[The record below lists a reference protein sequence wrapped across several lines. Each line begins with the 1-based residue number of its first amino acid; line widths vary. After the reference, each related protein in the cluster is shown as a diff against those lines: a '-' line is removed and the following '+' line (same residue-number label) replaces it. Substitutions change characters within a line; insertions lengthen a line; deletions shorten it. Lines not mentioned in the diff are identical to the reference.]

1 MKARVRPPIVPK
13 ILFYAIEPGSEQEQA
28 LAQLCRR
35 QGILWE
41 EVPDS
46 RLGDPLGLLAGL
58 AGFSAA
64 AEPWEKETP
73 SRQAMVFC
81 GMEEKEV
88 RNLLGKMNVAQLQVE
103 LKAVMTAHNQRWP
116 FGALLEELEKE
127 HLALHQK

>member
-1 MKARVRPPIVPK
+1 MSPVLSRSRHWHNSAGGRE
-13 ILFYAIEPGSEQEQA
+13 FYG
-28 LAQLCRR
+28 RK
-35 QGILWE
+35 W
-41 EVPDS
+41 PDS

-88 RNLLGKMNVAQLQVE
+88 RNLLGKMNAAQLQVE